1 MTKHVKYNNRQEIL
15 SLMPKNA
22 VCAEFGV
29 YKANFS
35 YWIIKETLPK
45 KLYLVDPY
53 WKKYGDVFPWRKY
66 GKTWNAFC
74 KAVKIIQ
81 KYDIEKCSSF
91 IIDEDI
97 SFLESCKDGYFDWVY
112 LDSTHLYEDSLKEL
126 RIIKNK
132 VKEDGLICGHDYT
145 NNPRHKYYGVCKAI
159 NEWLEDNKEY
169 ELYLRDNHSQWII
182 KRK

>member
-29 YKANFS
+29 YQANFS
-35 YWIIKETLPK
+35 YWIIKDTLPK
-45 KLYLVDPY
+45 KLYLIDPY
-53 WKKYGDVFPWRKY
+53 WKKYGDTFPWRKY
-66 GKTWNAFC
+66 GKPWNAFC

-97 SFLESCKDGYFDWVY
+97 SF
-112 LDSTHLYEDSLKEL
+112 
-126 RIIKNK
+126 
-132 VKEDGLICGHDYT
+132 
-145 NNPRHKYYGVCKAI
+145 
-159 NEWLEDNKEY
+159 
-169 ELYLRDNHSQWII
+169 
-182 KRK
+182 